1 MSLLNT
7 SDGRVYGS
15 FAACIISVSST
26 KANPASTSAVN
37 ESEERM
43 ENPNPRCLIIDNRTV
58 LIATQIAGTAP
69 FPWPT
74 PWSGGYRQLP
84 P

>member
-1 MSLLNT
+1 MYYIGVVDES
-7 SDGRVYGS
+7 
-15 FAACIISVSST
+15 
-26 KANPASTSAVN
+26 KPASTSAVK

-43 ENPNPRCLIIDNRTV
+43 ENPNPRCLIIDNRNV
-58 LIATQIAGTAP
+58 LIATQIAGPAP

-74 PWSGGYRQLP
+74 PWGGGYKQSP